1 MTGSMDGAIPLLEKA
16 IRLSPRDP
24 AISIFYTRIGAVHL
38 LQSRIDQAIV
48 WLEKAR
54 NANPIHSAPH
64 AYLASAYAIK
74 GYNERA
80 FAELAEARR
89 LSGDDRYSSLTRLR
103 EVGYWGL
110 PRVRALYEATF
121 FVGLRK
127 AGVPEE

>member
-1 MTGSMDGAIPLLEKA
+1 MDEGISLLEKA

-24 AISIFYTRIGAVHL
+24 IIAGFYTRIGTTHL

-80 FAELAEARR
+80 SAELAEARR
-89 LSGDDRYSSLTRLR
+89 LSGDDRFLSIARIR
-103 EVGYWGL
+103 AQRCWGA
-110 PRVRALYEATF
+110 PKTRALWEGTYLA
-121 FVGLRK
+121 GLRK
-127 AGVPEE
+127 AGMPEE